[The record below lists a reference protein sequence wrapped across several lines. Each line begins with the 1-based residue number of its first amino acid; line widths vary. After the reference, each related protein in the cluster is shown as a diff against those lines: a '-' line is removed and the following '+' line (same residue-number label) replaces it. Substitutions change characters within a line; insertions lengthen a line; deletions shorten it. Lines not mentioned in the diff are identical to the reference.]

1 MTDENMSPQEKA
13 RAAMLARSNKGKKVV
28 VKSEAV
34 KAAEAEALLKRGGKK
49 GGKSSV
55 SSLSNTNQAPT
66 KGGKIIENF

>member
-1 MTDENMSPQEKA
+1 MADENMSPQEKA
-13 RAAMLARSNKGKKVV
+13 RAAMLARSNKGKKVA

-49 GGKSSV
+49 GKASV
-55 SSLSNTNQAPT
+55 GSLSNTNQAPT

>member
-1 MTDENMSPQEKA
+1 
-13 RAAMLARSNKGKKVV
+13 

-49 GGKSSV
+49 GKASV
-55 SSLSNTNQAPT
+55 GSLSNTNQAPT